1 MYIRNG
7 NGQANDPFLISS
19 ATDLYNMR
27 YMYELVYQPYG
38 SQSLINYYFKL
49 INNIVIP
56 TNVDWEPIK
65 VCFTGT
71 LDGGNHYITYKTLIS
86 QAGLNDD
93 FNFGLLSRIT
103 GTIENLELRNCS
115 ITTQGNEMLS
125 LSSEYTVT
133 TAGILAGSV
142 YEGLWLKNI
151 YHES

>member
-1 MYIRNG
+1 MHTKIHRHRRFIFKLIKLNLYITIMQKFLFTIPVSPEFDKVEDLREQYQNLTHDSDYIIMYIRNG

-38 SQSLINYYFKL
+38 SRSLINYYFKL

-71 LDGGNHYITYKTLIS
+71 LD
-86 QAGLNDD
+86 
-93 FNFGLLSRIT
+93 
-103 GTIENLELRNCS
+103 
-115 ITTQGNEMLS
+115 
-125 LSSEYTVT
+125 
-133 TAGILAGSV
+133 AGIIIL
-142 YEGLWLKNI
+142 LTRL
-151 YHES
+151 

>member
-1 MYIRNG
+1 MQKFLFTIPVSPEFDKVEDLREQYQNLTHDSDYIIMYIRNG

-38 SQSLINYYFKL
+38 SRSLINYYFKL

-71 LDGGNHYITYKTLIS
+71 LD
-86 QAGLNDD
+86 
-93 FNFGLLSRIT
+93 
-103 GTIENLELRNCS
+103 
-115 ITTQGNEMLS
+115 
-125 LSSEYTVT
+125 
-133 TAGILAGSV
+133 AGIIIL
-142 YEGLWLKNI
+142 LTRL
-151 YHES
+151 